1 MRLAIVTAVWKRPE
15 VFEMFAQ
22 GIKMLQFY
30 FQGRIEIVCCVA
42 GSEGHQ
48 SRSMVEAH
56 HNFFYTEAPNQPLHL
71 KFNQA
76 TRLASKL
83 SADYCLM
90 IGSDDIIGKNLME
103 RYYVIM
109 QKGIE
114 YAYLT
119 DCYFFDTVTKK
130 GLYWGGYIAK
140 FNRGKGAGI
149 GRLISKSALDKI
161 NWICWPPGYDRV
173 LDTGFDKQIDR
184 LRISKVEIN
193 LRREKLFALD
203 IKSSTNMTPF
213 NKWENSDFVDGRKL
227 LIDNLPDEL
236 ATLIMGNITEPLED
250 ITNYISPD
258 ARVHPNVIM
267 GKGNRIMEGAIIR
280 EGVQLGDNNYIGPY
294 CIIGDVPEKVGFWDK
309 PGKVL
314 IGSNNRFTK
323 QVTID
328 AATDGLTIIKD
339 NVIMLKNSHLGHD
352 ATLKDR
358 VVLSCNVC
366 IGGHTVVNQ
375 GCNFGLGAVAHQR
388 LEIPEYTMVGMNS
401 TITKRTMM
409 QPGRKMAGSPARDIG
424 SNIKKS

>member
-15 VFEMFAQ
+15 VFDMFAQ
-22 GIKMLQFY
+22 GIKMLQVHFV
-30 FQGRIEIVCCVA
+30 GRVDIICCIA
-42 GSEGHQ
+42 GSEGSH
-48 SRSMVEAH
+48 SREMVEKH
-56 HNFFYTEAPNQPLHL
+56 HNFFYTEAPNHPLHI

-76 TRLASKL
+76 TRLAYKL
-83 SADYCLM
+83 GADYCLM
-90 IGSDDIIGKNLME
+90 IGSDDIIGKNLMD

-109 QKGIE
+109 QKGID

-119 DCYFFDTVTKK
+119 DCYFFDTVTKN

-140 FNRGKGAGI
+140 FNKGKGAGI
-149 GRLISKSALDKI
+149 GRLISKRALDKI

-173 LDTGFDKQIDR
+173 LDTGFDKQMDR
-184 LRISKVEIN
+184 LICSKVEIN

-213 NKWENSDFVDGRKL
+213 ALWDNSLYTNGKDL
-227 LIDNLPDEL
+227 LFNNLPKEL
-236 ATLIMGNITEPLED
+236 AELIMGNTTEPLED
-250 ITNYISPD
+250 VDNYISPD

-294 CIIGDVPEKVGFWDK
+294 CIIGDIPEKVEYFDK
-309 PGKVL
+309 PGRVV
-314 IGSNNRFTK
+314 IGNNNRFTK

-328 AATDGLTIIKD
+328 GSTDGLTVIKN
-339 NVIMLKNSHLGHD
+339 NVIMLKNAHVGHD
-352 ATLKDR
+352 ARVNDK

-388 LEIPEYTMVGMNS
+388 LEIPEYSMVGMNT
-401 TITKRTMM
+401 TITKKTVME
-409 QPGRKMAGSPARDIG
+409 PGRKLVGSPARDIG
-424 SNIKKS
+424 SNLK